1 MLQRIGLL
9 LIAVAAVGMF
19 ACPAV
24 AEDKAP
30 AATKCPAGGDDGY
43 VSIFNGKDLTGWDG
57 LDFWSVK
64 DGFIRGQT
72 TKEKPTRGNTF
83 LIYRGG
89 KEKGV
94 LKNFALKLKFRIQNG
109 NSGVQFRSFVKD
121 PKRNK
126 YRVSGYQ
133 AEVQN
138 KAGKVGFLYDEAR
151 RGWLVN
157 VGDIME
163 VNPSE
168 DGKKFKKEVVGKVSD
183 VKGLIASKYYTDKE
197 WNEYE
202 IICRG
207 NHIAMYLNGYPTVEL
222 IDNDKKNRTME
233 GHVCLQIHSGPPM
246 IVDFKDI
253 KIKKFEAQY
262 GPAVRL
268 FNGKDLT
275 GWTMKDDQKETWGV
289 KDGVMTDKGKPFGF
303 IATEKDY
310 TNFVLRL
317 QVKHLV
323 KTNSGILLRSTQ
335 LEGKFPKSI
344 EAQVMSGKM
353 GDIYNF
359 HKFSM
364 KTDPKRTR
372 GAGTRKIHASN
383 EKPIGQWDAYEITL
397 NKGDLELRVN
407 NLVQNIATEC
417 QEIPGKICL
426 QSEGGPL
433 EFRNIVLIPIINKK

>member
-9 LIAVAAVGMF
+9 LIAFVAVGMF
-19 ACPAV
+19 ASLAA
-24 AEDKAP
+24 AEDKLPSGKA
-30 AATKCPAGGDDGY
+30 CPRAEEGF
-43 VSIFNGKDLTGWDG
+43 VSIFNGKDLADWDG
-57 LDFWSVK
+57 LGFWSVK
-64 DGFIRGQT
+64 DGVIRGET
-72 TKEKPTRGNTF
+72 TKEKPARGNTF
-83 LIYRGG
+83 LIWRGG
-89 KEKGV
+89 KNKG
-94 LKNFALKLKFRIQNG
+94 LMKNFALKLKFRIQNG

-121 PKRNK
+121 PARNK
-126 YRVSGYQ
+126 YRVAGYQ

-163 VNPSE
+163 IDEKV
-168 DGKKFKKEVVGKVSD
+168 KKEVVGKVSD
-183 VKGLIASKYYTDKE
+183 VKKLIADKYYTDKE

-233 GHVCLQIHSGPPM
+233 GHLCLQIHAGPPM
-246 IVDFKDI
+246 VVEFKDI
-253 KIKKFEAQY
+253 RVKTFDVEY

-275 GWTMKDDQKETWGV
+275 GWTLKDDQKDVWGV

-303 IATEKDY
+303 IATKDDY
-310 TNFVLRL
+310 TNYVLRL
-317 QVKHLV
+317 QVKHLE
-323 KTNSGILLRSTQ
+323 KTNSGVLLRSTM
-335 LEGKFPKSI
+335 LEGKWPKCI

-359 HKFSM
+359 GKFSL

-372 GAGTRKIHASN
+372 GAGTRKIHESN
-383 EKPIGQWDAYEITL
+383 EKPIGQWDEYEITL
-397 NKGDLELRVN
+397 NKGDLEMKVN
-407 NLVQNIATEC
+407 SLVQNRATEC

-426 QSEGGPL
+426 QSEGGAL
-433 EFRNIVLIPIINKK
+433 EFRNIVLIPIINK

>member
-1 MLQRIGLL
+1 MTSRIGFVLTAVSLL
-9 LIAVAAVGMF
+9 ALLGGM
-19 ACPAV
+19 AI
-24 AEDKAP
+24 AEDKP
-30 AATKCPAGGDDGY
+30 AATKCPAGGNDGY

-57 LDFWSVK
+57 LEFWSVK

-89 KEKGV
+89 KDKGL
-94 LKNFALKLKFRIQNG
+94 LKDFALKLKFRIRNG

-126 YRVSGYQ
+126 HRVAGYQ
-133 AEVQN
+133 AEVEN
-138 KAGKVGFLYDEAR
+138 RAGKVGFLYDEAR

-157 VGDIME
+157 VGDFME
-163 VNPSE
+163 INPSE
-168 DGKKFKKEVVGKVSD
+168 DGKKINKEVVGKVSD
-183 VKGLIASKYYTDKE
+183 VKKLIESKYYTNKE

-253 KIKKFEAQY
+253 MVKKFDAEY

-268 FNGKDLT
+268 FNGKDLA
-275 GWTMKDDQKETWGV
+275 GWTMKDDQKDVWGV
-289 KDGVMTDKGKPFGF
+289 EDGAMTVKGKPFGF

-310 TNFVLRL
+310 TNYVLRL

-323 KTNSGILLRSTQ
+323 KTNSGVLLRSTK
-335 LEGKFPKSI
+335 LEGKWPKSI

-359 HKFSM
+359 GKFSM

-372 GAGTRKIHASN
+372 GASTRKIHDSN
-383 EKPIGQWDAYEITL
+383 EKPIGQWDSYEITL

-407 NLVQNIATEC
+407 GLPQNYASDC
-417 QEIPGKICL
+417 QEIPGRICL

-433 EFRNIVLIPIINKK
+433 EFRNIVLIPIVNK

>member
-1 MLQRIGLL
+1 
-9 LIAVAAVGMF
+9 MF
-19 ACPAV
+19 ASLAA
-24 AEDKAP
+24 AEDKLP
-30 AATKCPAGGDDGY
+30 SGKDCPRAEDGY
-43 VSIFNGKDLTGWDG
+43 VKIFNGKDLKGWDG
-57 LDFWSVK
+57 LEFWSVK
-64 DGFIRGQT
+64 DGMIRGQT
-72 TKEKPTRGNTF
+72 TRAKPTRGNTF
-83 LIYRGG
+83 LIWRGG
-89 KEKGV
+89 KNKG
-94 LKNFALKLKFRIQNG
+94 LMKNFALKLKFRIQNG
-109 NSGVQFRSFVKD
+109 NSGVQFRSFVKN
-121 PKRNK
+121 PNNK
-126 YRVSGYQ
+126 HRVAGYQ
-133 AEVQN
+133 AEVEN
-138 KAGKVGFLYDEAR
+138 RAGKVGFLYDEAR

-163 VNPSE
+163 VNPSA
-168 DGKKFKKEVVGKVSD
+168 DGKKIKKEVVGKVSD
-183 VKGLIASKYYTDKE
+183 VKKLIADKYYTNKE

-233 GHVCLQIHSGPPM
+233 GYICLQIHSGPPM

-253 KIKKFEAQY
+253 RVKTFDVEY

-275 GWTMKDDQKETWGV
+275 GWTMKDAQKDVWGV
-289 KDGVMTDKGKPFGF
+289 KDGVMTDKGKPAGF
-303 IATEKDY
+303 IATKDDY
-310 TNFVLRL
+310 TNYVLRL

-323 KTNSGILLRSTQ
+323 KTNSGVLLRSTKLDGAWPQ
-335 LEGKFPKSI
+335 SI

-359 HKFSM
+359 GKFPM

-372 GAGTRKIHASN
+372 GAGTRKIHQSN

-407 NLVQNIATEC
+407 NLVQNRATEC
-417 QEIPGKICL
+417 RENPGKICL

-433 EFRNIVLIPIINKK
+433 EFRNIVLIPIINK

>member
-1 MLQRIGLL
+1 MFSGL
-9 LIAVAAVGMF
+9 AS
-19 ACPAV
+19 
-24 AEDKAP
+24 AESKAP
-30 AATKCPAGGDDGY
+30 IATKCPAGGDDGY
-43 VSIFNGKDLTGWDG
+43 VSIFNGKDLAGWDG
-57 LDFWSVK
+57 LEFWSVK
-64 DGFIRGQT
+64 DGMIRGET
-72 TKEKPTRGNTF
+72 TKERPTRGNTF

-89 KEKGV
+89 KEKGL

-126 YRVSGYQ
+126 HRVAGYQ

-157 VGDIME
+157 VGDMME
-163 VNPSE
+163 INPSE
-168 DGKKFKKEVVGKVSD
+168 DGKKIKKEVVSKVSD
-183 VKGLIASKYYTDKE
+183 VKGLIASKYYTNKE

-233 GHVCLQIHSGPPM
+233 GHVCLQIHAGPPM

-253 KIKKFEAQY
+253 KIKKFDAEY

-275 GWTMKDDQKETWGV
+275 GWTMKDNQKETWGV

-310 TNFVLRL
+310 TNYVLRL

-323 KTNSGILLRSTQ
+323 KTNSGVLLRSTK
-335 LEGKFPKSI
+335 LEGMFPKSI

-359 HKFSM
+359 HKFSL

-372 GAGTRKIHASN
+372 GAGTRKIHDSN

-433 EFRNIVLIPIINKK
+433 EFRNIVLIPIVNK

>member
-1 MLQRIGLL
+1 VVAVAIGLFGGL
-9 LIAVAAVGMF
+9 AQ
-19 ACPAV
+19 

-30 AATKCPAGGDDGY
+30 AATECPAGGDDGY

-57 LDFWSVK
+57 LEFWSVK
-64 DGFIRGQT
+64 DGMIRGQT
-72 TKEKPTRGNTF
+72 TREKPTRGNTF

-89 KEKGV
+89 KEKGL

-126 YRVSGYQ
+126 HRVAGYQ

-157 VGDIME
+157 VGDFME

-168 DGKKFKKEVVGKVSD
+168 DGKKFKKEVVSKVSD
-183 VKGLIASKYYTDKE
+183 VKKLISDKYYTDKE

-207 NHIAMYLNGYPTVEL
+207 NHIAMYLNGHPTVEL

-253 KIKKFEAQY
+253 KIKKFDVEY

-310 TNFVLRL
+310 TNYVLRL

-323 KTNSGILLRSTQ
+323 KTNSGVLLRSTK
-335 LEGKFPKSI
+335 LEGKWPKSI

-359 HKFSM
+359 GKFSL

-372 GAGTRKIHASN
+372 GASTRKIHDSN
-383 EKPIGQWDAYEITL
+383 EKPTGQWDAYEITL

-407 NLVQNIATEC
+407 NLVQNTATEC

-433 EFRNIVLIPIINKK
+433 EFRNIVLIPIVTKK

>member
-1 MLQRIGLL
+1 MLRRIGLML
-9 LIAVAAVGMF
+9 TVVAAIGMF
-19 ACPAV
+19 TGMAG
-24 AEDKAP
+24 AEDKKASEE
-30 AATKCPAGGDDGY
+30 GF

-57 LDFWSVK
+57 LGFWSVK
-64 DGFIRGQT
+64 DGMIRGET

-83 LIYRGG
+83 LIWRGG
-89 KEKGV
+89 KNKGV
-94 LKNFALKLKFRIQNG
+94 MKNFALKLKFRIQNG

-126 YRVSGYQ
+126 YRVAGYQ

-163 VNPSE
+163 INPTD

-183 VKGLIASKYYTDKE
+183 VKKLIADKYYTDKE

-233 GHVCLQIHSGPPM
+233 GHLCLQIHAGPPM

-253 KIKKFEAQY
+253 RVKTFDVEY

-275 GWTMKDDQKETWGV
+275 GWTMKDDQKGVWGV
-289 KDGVMTDKGKPFGF
+289 KDGAMTDKGKPAGF
-303 IATEKDY
+303 IATGKDY
-310 TNFVLRL
+310 TNYVLRL
-317 QVKHLV
+317 QVRHLE
-323 KTNSGILLRSTQ
+323 KTNSGVLLRATK
-335 LEGKFPKSI
+335 LDGKWPKCI
-344 EAQVMSGKM
+344 EAQLMSTRM

-359 HKFSM
+359 GEFPM
-364 KTDPKRTR
+364 KTDPKRSKGPWCSR
-372 GAGTRKIHASN
+372 AHESN
-383 EKPIGQWDAYEITL
+383 EKPLGQWNEYEITL
-397 NKGDLELRVN
+397 NKGDLELKVN
-407 NLVQNIATEC
+407 SLVQNRATDC
-417 QEIPGKICL
+417 QVIPGRICL
-426 QSEGGPL
+426 QSEGGPM
-433 EFRNIVLIPIINKK
+433 EFRNIVLIPIVTK

>member
-1 MLQRIGLL
+1 MVRKIGFV
-9 LIAVAAVGMF
+9 LIVAAAVGMF
-19 ACPAV
+19 SGVVQAA
-24 AEDKAP
+24 DKA
-30 AATKCPAGGDDGY
+30 CPAGGDDGY

-57 LDFWSVK
+57 LEFWSVK
-64 DGFIRGQT
+64 DGMIRGET
-72 TKEKPTRGNTF
+72 TKEKPTKGNTF

-89 KEKGV
+89 KEKGM

-126 YRVSGYQ
+126 HRVAGYQ

-163 VNPSE
+163 VTK
-168 DGKKFKKEVVGKVSD
+168 DAKKEVVGKVSD
-183 VKGLIASKYYTDKE
+183 VKKLIKDKYYTDKE

-207 NHIAMYLNGYPTVEL
+207 NHIAIYLNGNPTVEL

-233 GHVCLQIHSGPPM
+233 GFVCLQIHAGPPM

-253 KIKKFEAQY
+253 KIKKFDVEY

-275 GWTMKDDQKETWGV
+275 GWKMKDDQKNVWGV
-289 KDGVMTDKGKPFGF
+289 KDGAMTDKGKPFGF

-310 TNFVLRL
+310 TNYVLRL

-323 KTNSGILLRSTQ
+323 KTNSGVLLRSTK
-335 LEGKFPKSI
+335 LEGKWPKSI

-359 HKFSM
+359 GKFSL
-364 KTDPKRTR
+364 KTDEKRTR
-372 GAGTRKIHASN
+372 GAGTKKIHDSN

-433 EFRNIVLIPIINKK
+433 EFRNIVLIPIVNK

>member
-57 LDFWSVK
+57 LEFWSVK
-64 DGFIRGQT
+64 DGMIRGQT

-89 KEKGV
+89 KEKGM

-126 YRVSGYQ
+126 HRVAGYQ

-163 VNPSE
+163 INPTD
-168 DGKKFKKEVVGKVSD
+168 DGKKIKKEVVGKVSD
-183 VKGLIASKYYTDKE
+183 VKKLIADKYYTDKE

-222 IDNDKKNRTME
+222 IDNDEKNRTME
-233 GHVCLQIHSGPPM
+233 GHVCLQIHAGPPM

-253 KIKKFEAQY
+253 KIKKFDAEY

-275 GWTMKDDQKETWGV
+275 GWTMKDDQKDVWGV
-289 KDGVMTDKGKPFGF
+289 KDGVMTDKGKPAGF
-303 IATEKDY
+303 IATKDDY
-310 TNFVLRL
+310 TNYVLRL
-317 QVKHLV
+317 QVKHLA
-323 KTNSGILLRSTQ
+323 KTNSGVLLRSTK
-335 LEGKFPKSI
+335 LEGAWPQSI

-359 HKFSM
+359 GEFPM

-372 GAGTRKIHASN
+372 GAGTRKIHDSN
-383 EKPIGQWDAYEITL
+383 EKPTGQWNAYEITL

-417 QEIPGKICL
+417 QVRPGRICL

-433 EFRNIVLIPIINKK
+433 EFRNIVLIPIINK

>member
-1 MLQRIGLL
+1 MLRRIGLML
-9 LIAVAAVGMF
+9 TVTVSVGAF
-19 ACPAV
+19 ASLAT
-24 AEDKAP
+24 AEDKKP
-30 AATKCPAGGDDGY
+30 SGKKCPWADDGY

-64 DGFIRGQT
+64 DGVIRGET
-72 TKEKPTRGNTF
+72 TKAKPTRGNTF
-83 LIYRGG
+83 LIWRGG
-89 KEKGV
+89 KNKGV
-94 LKNFALKLKFRIQNG
+94 MKNFALKLKFRIRNG

-126 YRVSGYQ
+126 YRVAGYQ

-163 VNPSE
+163 ISE
-168 DGKKFKKEVVGKVSD
+168 KAKKEVVGKVSD
-183 VKGLIASKYYTDKE
+183 VKKLIADKYYTNKE
-197 WNEYE
+197 WNEYT

-233 GHVCLQIHSGPPM
+233 GHLCLQIHAGAPM
-246 IVDFKDI
+246 VVEFKDI
-253 KIKKFEAQY
+253 RVKKFDVEY

-268 FNGKDLT
+268 FNGRDLT
-275 GWTMKDDQKETWGV
+275 GWTFKDAQKGVWGV
-289 KDGVMTDKGKPFGF
+289 KDGVMTDKGKPAGF
-303 IATEKDY
+303 IATKSDY
-310 TNFVLRL
+310 TNYVLRL

-323 KTNSGILLRSTQ
+323 KTNSGVLLRSTM
-335 LEGKFPKSI
+335 LEGKWPRSI
-344 EAQVMSGKM
+344 EAQVMSSRM

-359 HKFSM
+359 GKFPM
-364 KTDPKRTR
+364 KTDPKRSKGPWCSR
-372 GAGTRKIHASN
+372 AHESN
-383 EKPIGQWDAYEITL
+383 EKPTGQWNEYEITL

-407 NLVQNIATEC
+407 SLVQNRATAC
-417 QEIPGKICL
+417 QEIPGRICL
-426 QSEGGPL
+426 QSEGGPM
-433 EFRNIVLIPIINKK
+433 EFRNIVLIPIITK

>member
-1 MLQRIGLL
+1 MLQRIGVL
-9 LIAVAAVGMF
+9 LITFAAVGMF
-19 ACPAV
+19 ACPAM

-57 LDFWSVK
+57 LEFWSVK
-64 DGFIRGQT
+64 DGMIRGET

-89 KEKGV
+89 KEKGM

-126 YRVSGYQ
+126 HRVAGYQ

-157 VGDIME
+157 VGDIMVIDE
-163 VNPSE
+163 NV
-168 DGKKFKKEVVGKVSD
+168 KKEVVGKVSD
-183 VKGLIASKYYTDKE
+183 VKKLIADKYYADKE

-233 GHVCLQIHSGPPM
+233 GHVCLQIHAGPPM

-253 KIKKFEAQY
+253 KIKKFDAEY

-275 GWTMKDDQKETWGV
+275 GWTMKDDQKDVWGV
-289 KDGVMTDKGKPFGF
+289 KDGVMTDKGKPAGF
-303 IATEKDY
+303 IATKDDY
-310 TNFVLRL
+310 TNYVLRL

-323 KTNSGILLRSTQ
+323 KTNSGVLLRSTKLDGAWPQ
-335 LEGKFPKSI
+335 SI

-359 HKFSM
+359 GKFPM

-372 GAGTRKIHASN
+372 GAGTRKIHESN

-407 NLVQNIATEC
+407 NLVQNTATEC
-417 QEIPGKICL
+417 QVRPGKICL
-426 QSEGGPL
+426 QSEGGAL
-433 EFRNIVLIPIINKK
+433 EFRNIVLIPIINK